1 LTSINPIYSVLYID
15 SDEKNLLEF
24 EFAFRQEY
32 HIYTASSG
40 QAGLEIMGQRTI
52 QLVIAELHLPDM
64 TGIQFLEEIMSLY
77 PDCTRMIITADRDM
91 DILIPAV
98 NRGIVFQY
106 VARPWKREDLR
117 ITIDGALELYYLK
130 VQNRS
135 LNNYLEEIKQ
145 TLERKVMERTREI
158 DQQRINITDSIQYA
172 SRIQKALMLSSRELN
187 EFMPSHFILNKPK
200 DIVSGDF
207 YWVHNKDGRL
217 IIAVVD
223 CTGHGVSGAFMSI
236 LGISLLDEI
245 VNDLDNPQSNDI
257 LNELR
262 THVIRALG
270 QTGNTDEAREGME
283 MALCIVDFE
292 QSQIQYSGAFS
303 PLYLVSN
310 GELSEYRGDQM
321 PIGIYHEE
329 EMPFTSKE
337 VPFRE
342 NDIIYLFSDGYV
354 DQIGGLHRKTFRS
367 KRFKEL
373 IREIWSLPMEEQEAI
388 LREEHE
394 IWRAGHE
401 QIDDI
406 MVLGVKLTKGR

>member
-1 LTSINPIYSVLYID
+1 M
-15 SDEKNLLEF
+15 E
-24 EFAFRQEY
+24 Q
-32 HIYTASSG
+32 H
-40 QAGLEIMGQRTI
+40 TI
-52 QLVIAELHLPDM
+52 QLVIAEMHLPDM
-64 TGIQFLEEIMSLY
+64 TGIRFLEEIMSLY
-77 PDCTRMIITADRDM
+77 PDCTRMIITAERDM
-91 DILIPAV
+91 DLLLPAV

-106 VARPWKREDLR
+106 VVRPWKREDLK
-117 ITIDGALELYYLK
+117 ITIDGALEVYYLK
-130 VQNRS
+130 VQNR
-135 LNNYLEEIKQ
+135 NMDKYVEEIKQ

-172 SRIQKALMLSSRELN
+172 SRIQKALMLSPGEL
-187 EFMPSHFILNKPK
+187 EELMPSHFILNKPK

-207 YWVHNKDGRL
+207 YWVHNKDGKL

-223 CTGHGVSGAFMSI
+223 CTGHGVPGAFMSI
-236 LGISLLDEI
+236 LGISLLNEI
-245 VNDLDNPQSNDI
+245 VNDMDHPQSDAI

-262 THVIRALG
+262 AHVIRDLG
-270 QTGNTDEAREGME
+270 QTGSTDEAREGME

-292 QSQIQYSGAFS
+292 NSKIQYSGAFS

-310 GELSEYRGDQM
+310 GELMEYRGDRM

-329 EMPFTSKE
+329 EVPFTSQE
-337 VPFRE
+337 VLYRE

-367 KRFKEL
+367 KRFKDL
-373 IREIWSLPMEEQEAI
+373 IREIWSLPMEEQSAI

-394 IWRAGHE
+394 IWRAGKE

-406 MVLGVKLTKGR
+406 TVLGVRLSR